1 MSDDSVKV
9 IGTGLVG
16 WLQAF
21 DVATHVQVG
30 QGELDVAADLAG
42 EVNVKS
48 EPLEVDAQ
56 HLGKTSDTHLLH
68 TVLEATQR
76 WEKDMWREERRESE
90 RKGEGEERVSV

>member
-1 MSDDSVKV
+1 MSDDIIKV
-9 IGTGLVG
+9 VGTGLVG

-56 HLGKTSDTHLLH
+56 HLGSEAHFLH
-68 TVLEATQR
+68 TVLEATKR
-76 WEKDMWREERRESE
+76 WEDLGREGG
-90 RKGEGEERVSV
+90 GEKRI